1 MQNQSKNNGNYN
13 KRSHRKWNETSKDF
27 ALSEISKCLGV
38 AARSLVSQKTVG
50 NAPKKCIC
58 AKGYHQRRQFDASH
72 EIAVQE
78 TTQRAQQKS
87 CQRCDPNIDS
97 QVM

>member
-27 ALSEISKCLGV
+27 ALSKIRECLGV
-38 AARSLVSQKTVG
+38 AARSLVSQKTIG
-50 NAPKKCIC
+50 NASKKCIC
-58 AKGYHQRRQFDASH
+58 AKGYHQSRQFDASH

-87 CQRCDPNIDS
+87 GQGRNPDIDS

>member
-1 MQNQSKNNGNYN
+1 MQNQSKNNGKHN
-13 KRSHRKWNETSKDF
+13 KQSHRKWNETSKDF
-27 ALSEISKCLGV
+27 ALSKIRECLRI
-38 AARSLVSQKTVG
+38 AARSLVSQKTIG
-50 NAPKKCIC
+50 DASKKCIC

-78 TTQRAQQKS
+78 TTQCAQQKPG
-87 CQRCDPNIDS
+87 QRRNPDIAS